1 MSALYSDGSAERD
14 AIEVAGQVAA
24 RVNRAAQNAQTEN
37 TQLRRRIDEVERLM
51 VQIQVRLDALESLA
65 DVMIIDT
72 PIPFEPTHPYGAP
85 GSLQAA

>member
-51 VQIQVRLDALESLA
+51 AQIQVRLDALEALA

-72 PIPFEPTHPYGAP
+72 PIPFEPA
-85 GSLQAA
+85 QFAEAA